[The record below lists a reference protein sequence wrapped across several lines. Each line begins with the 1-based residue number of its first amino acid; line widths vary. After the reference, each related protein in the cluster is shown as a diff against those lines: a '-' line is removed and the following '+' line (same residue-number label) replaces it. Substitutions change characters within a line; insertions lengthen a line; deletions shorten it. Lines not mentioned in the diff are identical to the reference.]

1 MKDTFTKQ
9 QIQEIVKA
17 LDEAIADGPWDS
29 SNFLKAIGKKLGD
42 VREKLISYLQEQ
54 GIDSEALT
62 FKAMNKMV
70 LRANQQ
76 EVYVSVYSADGRV
89 LSTWERIL
97 ANLPR
102 QIISRPIYAEEAD
115 VQAALKH
122 KENKENEGYVVIYIN
137 ASDILTLPEDKTPKD
152 KFGKSLLTLKDKA
165 IRLEDVVKFVHISG
179 SYNYQNG
186 RLTRVS

>member
-17 LDEAIADGPWDS
+17 LDEAIADGPWDA

-42 VREKLISYLQEQ
+42 VREKLIGYLQEQ
-54 GIDSEALT
+54 GINSEAVT
-62 FKAMNKMV
+62 YNAMNKMV

-89 LSTWERIL
+89 LSSWERIL

-102 QIISRPIYAEEAD
+102 QIISRPIYASEAD
-115 VQAALKH
+115 IQAALKH
-122 KENKENEGYVVIYIN
+122 KEHKENEGYVVIFIN
-137 ASDILTLPEDKTPKD
+137 PSDILTLPEDKTPKD
-152 KFGKSLLTLKDKA
+152 KFNKPLLTLKDKA
-165 IRLEDVVKFVHISG
+165 IRLEDMVKFVHISG
-179 SYNYQNG
+179 TYIYQNG
-186 RLTRVS
+186 RLIK